1 MSSIFSILA
10 PMKKLLL
17 IFCAALLSI
26 GASNNPRIDYINK
39 YSSLA
44 IKEMKRT
51 GVPASIT
58 LAQGLLESNAG
69 QSALAK
75 KGNNHFGIK
84 CHNDWNGK
92 TMKVDDNAPKECF
105 RVYPN
110 VEASYRD
117 HSDFLRGRDRYK
129 SLFELKPGDYKG
141 WAHGLKKAGYA
152 TDPSYATKLI
162 EIIEDYDL
170 ARFDKGVK
178 VEVKPP
184 LEIETPV
191 VVKEPQY
198 QKPEYHESLR
208 FSTSRKTYTQN
219 GVKFVYAAAGETFAS
234 IAAANDLFLKE
245 LLRFND
251 LEQDRPLVEGEMFY
265 IERKKAQGPVAKY
278 VVEGEGESLY
288 QIAQRF
294 GIRLAA
300 LQKLNILLYGKT
312 LEEGDT
318 VMLRK

>member
-1 MSSIFSILA
+1 
-10 PMKKLLL
+10 MKW
-17 IFCAALLSI
+17 
-26 GASNNPRIDYINK
+26 NQTYQTYINQYK
-39 YSSLA
+39 DLA
-44 IKEMKRT
+44 IEQMLRYRI
-51 GVPASIT
+51 PASIT
-58 LAQGLLESNAG
+58 LAQGLFESAAG
-69 QSALAK
+69 RSDLVRQ
-75 KGNNHFGIK
+75 GNNHFGIK
-84 CHNDWNGK
+84 CHNDWDGK

-129 SLFELKPGDYKG
+129 PLFELKQGDYKA

-162 EIIEDYDL
+162 ELIEDYDL

-184 LEIETPV
+184 LEIETPKV
-191 VVKEPQY
+191 VAEPQY
-198 QKPEYHESLR
+198 QKPEYNESIR
-208 FSTSRKTYTQN
+208 FSTVRPTYSQN
-219 GVKFVYAAAGETFAS
+219 GVKFIYAAAGDTFAS
-234 IAAANDLFLKE
+234 IAASNNLFLKE
-245 LLRFND
+245 LLSFND
-251 LEQDRPLVEGEMFY
+251 LEKERPLVEGEMVY
-265 IERKKAQGPVAKY
+265 IEKKKAQGPVSKY
-278 VVEGEGESLY
+278 VVEGEGENLY

-318 VMLRK
+318 IKLRK

>member
-1 MSSIFSILA
+1 M
-10 PMKKLLL
+10 
-17 IFCAALLSI
+17 
-26 GASNNPRIDYINK
+26 
-39 YSSLA
+39 
-44 IKEMKRT
+44 
-51 GVPASIT
+51 
-58 LAQGLLESNAG
+58 
-69 QSALAK
+69 
-75 KGNNHFGIK
+75 
-84 CHNDWNGK
+84 
-92 TMKVDDNAPKECF
+92 
-105 RVYPN
+105 
-110 VEASYRD
+110 
-117 HSDFLRGRDRYK
+117 
-129 SLFELKPGDYKG
+129 
-141 WAHGLKKAGYA
+141 
-152 TDPSYATKLI
+152 
-162 EIIEDYDL
+162 
-170 ARFDKGVK
+170 K

-251 LEQDRPLVEGEMFY
+251 LEQDRPLVEGEMVY

-318 VMLRK
+318 VILRK